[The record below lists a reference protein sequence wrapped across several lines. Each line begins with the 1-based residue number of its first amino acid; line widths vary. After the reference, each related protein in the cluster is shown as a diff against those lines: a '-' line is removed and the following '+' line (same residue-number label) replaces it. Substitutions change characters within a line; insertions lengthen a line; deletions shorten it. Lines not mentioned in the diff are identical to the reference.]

1 MDFNST
7 QMEFGI
13 RRNAIR
19 NKFSNKKQIVI
30 MEHQAKL
37 FAIDNEM
44 QQELLKLRQEEE
56 KALAEYQRKRDLAK
70 AEIEQV
76 KPY

>member
-7 QMEFGI
+7 QMEFGM

-19 NKFSNKKQIVI
+19 NKFSNQKQIAF
-30 MEHQAKL
+30 MEHQARM
-37 FAIDNEM
+37 FQIETAMNE
-44 QQELLKLRQEEE
+44 ELLKLRKEEE

-70 AEIEQV
+70 VENEQV

>member
-19 NKFSNKKQIVI
+19 NKFSNKKQILE
-30 MEHQAKL
+30 MEHRAKL
-37 FAIDNEM
+37 FAIDNEL
-44 QQELLKLRQEEE
+44 QQELLKLKQEEE
-56 KALAEYQRKRDLAK
+56 KALAEYQCKSDLAK